1 MTKQL
6 FCITLLCLI
15 CLSIPVTATA
25 QVVFIPD
32 FDLRA
37 VIEDH
42 LGKVPG
48 ATITVADM
56 AWLTELDA
64 TNSNIRDLTGLEA
77 ATNLIWLWLGNNYIS
92 DISPLAGLT
101 KLTQLELDN
110 NFISN
115 ISPLARLTRL
125 IYLNLLNNAISDIST
140 VARLT
145 NLTILDLGNN
155 FISNI
160 SAIAGLTDLA
170 ELWID
175 NNSISDLWF
184 LVANTGLRGGDEVDV
199 RGNPLSTLSFNT
211 YIPTLQSRGVV
222 VEFDNIVVPTVN
234 IPDPNLRNAIEQV
247 LGKAPSAT
255 ITTDEMVQLIGL
267 NATSENITNLT
278 GLEHATNLTELGLAR
293 NNITD
298 ISPLAG
304 LTNLTVL
311 GLARNSITNISPLAG
326 LTNLTALGLGLNNIT
341 DISPLAGLTKLTILW
356 LPDNSISDLWP
367 LVANTGLRNGD
378 EVSVKGNPLS
388 ALSFNTYIPTL
399 QSRGVTV
406 EFDNIVVPPQAV
418 NIPDPNLRFALE
430 QVLGKARGATITVAD
445 MATLKG
451 LSAISEN
458 INILTGLEHATNLE
472 ELDLRDNFIS
482 DISALAGLTNLT
494 LLDFRDNFI
503 SNISPLARLTNL
515 TGLGLGNNSI
525 SNISAL
531 AGLTNLTHLNLR
543 DNSIS
548 DISPLARLTN
558 LIGLKLEG
566 NSISN
571 ISPLARLTQLT
582 ELHLQNNS
590 ISDISPLVENT
601 GLRNGDT
608 VDVRGNPLSALSFN
622 THIPILLSRGV
633 TVEFDN
639 IVVPPQTVN
648 IPDPNLRNGLEQV
661 FHKAPGATITVADMA
676 TLGTLYAISE
686 NIRNLTGL
694 EHATNLTEL
703 GLADNSIS
711 DLSALA
717 GLTRLTY
724 LDLRDNFISNIS
736 SLARLTNLTALGLG
750 INTISNISPL
760 AGLTNLTHLNLGDNS
775 ISDISPLARLTNLIA
790 LRLDD
795 NSISNI
801 SPLAGLTRL
810 TELYLKNNS
819 ISDISP
825 LVANTGLGSGDKVT
839 VTGNPLGAPAY
850 NIHIPI
856 LLSRG
861 VNIEFD
867 GTVSPTVN
875 IPDPNLRNALE
886 QVLGKAQGAIITAA
900 DMATLDALYATSE
913 NITNLTGLEH
923 ATNLTELGLVDNNIT
938 DISPLAG
945 LTKLRL
951 LWLDNNSISD
961 IFAIAGL
968 TNLSEL
974 RLLNNAIS
982 DISPLVRNAGL
993 GSADWIDLRGNFLNN
1008 ASINTHIP
1016 TLQSR
1021 GIVVEFDEIVVP
1033 PKTVDIPSPNLRN
1046 AIAQALGKAPGATI
1060 TAADMA
1066 TLGALSATNK
1076 NIISLTGLESAINL
1090 TELGFRDNRIS
1101 DLSPLAGLT
1110 KLTTLDLRDNSISDI
1125 SPLARLTNLTTLR
1138 LGQNNV
1144 THISSLT
1151 GSTKLTIL
1159 DLRNNSISDLSPL
1172 VTNTGLGS
1180 GGWIDVR
1187 GNFLNN
1193 TSINTHIPTLQSR
1206 GVTVEFDEIV
1216 VPPNTVNIPDP
1227 NLRAVIEDHL
1237 GKARGTT
1244 ITVADMETVVA
1255 LSATNKNITNLTGL
1269 ETATNLQNLMLVGNN
1284 ITDLSP
1290 LARLTRLRR
1299 LDLASSSISDIS
1311 LLAGLPKLGYLNL
1324 EDNSISDISPLAGLT
1339 QLGYLNLEDNSI
1351 SDISPLVENTRLGD
1365 GDEVYIKGNPLSV
1378 LSFNTHIPT
1387 LQSRGV
1393 IVVFDEIVVPPK
1405 TVNIPDPNLR
1415 NAIEQVLGKAR
1426 GATITVPDMETL
1438 DVLDATNKNIADLTG
1453 LEHAINLTELVLRN
1467 NLISDLWPLVANT
1480 GLRNGD
1486 KVNVKG
1492 NPLSDLSINTHIPT
1506 LQSRGVTV
1514 EFDDIVVPPKT
1525 VNIPDP
1531 NLRNAIEQA
1540 LGKAQGAT
1548 ITVAEMEALDVF
1560 SAINKNITNLTG
1572 LEAATQLTILDLRDN
1587 SISDISPL
1595 AGLTNLT
1602 VLRFA
1607 RNDITNVSPLAGL
1620 TNLTVLNLRDNLVS
1634 DISAIAG
1641 LTNLTVLRLDINSIS
1656 NISSLVRLTKLT
1668 QLYLG
1673 SNSISDLSS
1682 LVANTGLGNG
1692 DKVIVKG
1699 NPLNALSINTHIPTL
1714 QSRGVNVEFDD
1725 IVVQTEDVN
1734 GDGSVNIL
1742 DLVLVASE
1750 FGNEGQNL
1758 AGDVNGDGVV
1768 NIVDLVLISRIIAG
1782 GAAAPSA
1789 QPQGTLTAAAVR
1801 QWLTDAKALE
1811 VRDPIMKRGIVVLQQ
1826 LLISLTPTETKLLPN
1841 YPNPFNP
1848 ETWIPYRLA
1857 EDAFVTLTIYDQ
1869 TGQAVR
1875 TLDVGHQTAAVYE
1888 SRSKAIYWDG
1898 KNEVG
1903 ETVASGVYF
1912 YHLSAGDYSATRKML
1927 ILK

>member
-6 FCITLLCLI
+6 FCITLFCLI

-37 VIEDH
+37 IIEDH

-247 LGKAPSAT
+247 LGKAPGAT
-255 ITTDEMVQLIGL
+255 ITTDEMAQLIGL

-326 LTNLTALGLGLNNIT
+326 LTNLTALGLGQNNIT

-356 LPDNSISDLWP
+356 LPDNSIWDLWP

-430 QVLGKARGATITVAD
+430 QVLGKARGAAITVAD

-482 DISALAGLTNLT
+482 DISALAGLTNLR

-525 SNISAL
+525 SNISSL

-590 ISDISPLVENT
+590 ISDLSPLVENT
-601 GLRNGDT
+601 GLRSGDT

-622 THIPILLSRGV
+622 THIPILQSRGV

-676 TLGTLYAISE
+676 TLETLYAISE

-760 AGLTNLTHLNLGDNS
+760 AGLTNLTALGLGRNN
-775 ISDISPLARLTNLIA
+775 ITDISPLSRLTNLTD
-790 LRLDD
+790 LGLHN

-801 SPLAGLTRL
+801 SPLERLTKL
-810 TELYLKNNS
+810 TELYLENNS

-825 LVANTGLGSGDKVT
+825 LVINTGLGNGDKVN
-839 VTGNPLGAPAY
+839 VKGNPLGAPAY

-938 DISPLAG
+938 DISPLVG

-961 IFAIAGL
+961 ISAIAGL

-1046 AIAQALGKAPGATI
+1046 AVAQALGKAPGATI

-1066 TLGALSATNK
+1066 TLEALYATNK

-1110 KLTTLDLRDNSISDI
+1110 KLTILDLRDNSISDI
-1125 SPLARLTNLTTLR
+1125 SPLARLTNLTALR

-1144 THISSLT
+1144 THISSLA
-1151 GSTKLTIL
+1151 GLTKLTIL

-1180 GGWIDVR
+1180 GDWIDVR

-1206 GVTVEFDEIV
+1206 GVTVEFD
-1216 VPPNTVNIPDP
+1216 
-1227 NLRAVIEDHL
+1227 
-1237 GKARGTT
+1237 
-1244 ITVADMETVVA
+1244 
-1255 LSATNKNITNLTGL
+1255 
-1269 ETATNLQNLMLVGNN
+1269 
-1284 ITDLSP
+1284 
-1290 LARLTRLRR
+1290 
-1299 LDLASSSISDIS
+1299 
-1311 LLAGLPKLGYLNL
+1311 
-1324 EDNSISDISPLAGLT
+1324 
-1339 QLGYLNLEDNSI
+1339 
-1351 SDISPLVENTRLGD
+1351 
-1365 GDEVYIKGNPLSV
+1365 
-1378 LSFNTHIPT
+1378 
-1387 LQSRGV
+1387 
-1393 IVVFDEIVVPPK
+1393 
-1405 TVNIPDPNLR
+1405 
-1415 NAIEQVLGKAR
+1415 R
-1426 GATITVPDMETL
+1426 GATEYGQHTRP
-1438 DVLDATNKNIADLTG
+1438 
-1453 LEHAINLTELVLRN
+1453 
-1467 NLISDLWPLVANT
+1467 
-1480 GLRNGD
+1480 
-1486 KVNVKG
+1486 
-1492 NPLSDLSINTHIPT
+1492 
-1506 LQSRGVTV
+1506 Q
-1514 EFDDIVVPPKT
+1514 PP
-1525 VNIPDP
+1525 
-1531 NLRNAIEQA
+1531 RC
-1540 LGKAQGAT
+1540 
-1548 ITVAEMEALDVF
+1548 
-1560 SAINKNITNLTG
+1560 
-1572 LEAATQLTILDLRDN
+1572 
-1587 SISDISPL
+1587 
-1595 AGLTNLT
+1595 
-1602 VLRFA
+1602 
-1607 RNDITNVSPLAGL
+1607 
-1620 TNLTVLNLRDNLVS
+1620 
-1634 DISAIAG
+1634 
-1641 LTNLTVLRLDINSIS
+1641 
-1656 NISSLVRLTKLT
+1656 
-1668 QLYLG
+1668 
-1673 SNSISDLSS
+1673 
-1682 LVANTGLGNG
+1682 
-1692 DKVIVKG
+1692 
-1699 NPLNALSINTHIPTL
+1699 H
-1714 QSRGVNVEFDD
+1714 
-1725 IVVQTEDVN
+1725 
-1734 GDGSVNIL
+1734 
-1742 DLVLVASE
+1742 
-1750 FGNEGQNL
+1750 
-1758 AGDVNGDGVV
+1758 
-1768 NIVDLVLISRIIAG
+1768 
-1782 GAAAPSA
+1782 
-1789 QPQGTLTAAAVR
+1789 
-1801 QWLTDAKALE
+1801 
-1811 VRDPIMKRGIVVLQQ
+1811 
-1826 LLISLTPTETKLLPN
+1826 
-1841 YPNPFNP
+1841 
-1848 ETWIPYRLA
+1848 
-1857 EDAFVTLTIYDQ
+1857 
-1869 TGQAVR
+1869 
-1875 TLDVGHQTAAVYE
+1875 
-1888 SRSKAIYWDG
+1888 
-1898 KNEVG
+1898 
-1903 ETVASGVYF
+1903 
-1912 YHLSAGDYSATRKML
+1912 
-1927 ILK
+1927 